1 MAGRP
6 QIRLRPLWQGHLA
19 RYAHTKAAG
28 RFGMFHIEDRV
39 FLGFVIAATL
49 AMGWIASP
57 FFGAILW
64 GLVAAIVF
72 MPVNRAIVRV
82 LNGHRNTAAALTL
95 VLLIAIVILP
105 AFVISSLLL
114 DEAIST
120 YESLET
126 QQIDIGATLE
136 AIRGVLPKPL
146 LHLADR
152 FALTDL
158 SQIEERLSTVLSSAL
173 RIAAEQAVGI
183 TQGAFAFMVGLGIML
198 YLTYFLLRD
207 GTDIA
212 RKISTRM
219 PMQEGKRRAL
229 FEKFIAVVR
238 ATIKGSIVVA
248 IVQGILGGLAFY
260 FLDIRAPLLW
270 GVVMGMLSLVPA
282 IGTGL
287 VWVPVAVY
295 LLATGD
301 MERGFALLLFGLF
314 VISTIDNILRPI
326 LVGKDTQLPDYIVL
340 IATLGG
346 IALLGVNGII
356 IGPVIAAM
364 FISAWDIFAKDQNQA
379 GA

>member
-1 MAGRP
+1 
-6 QIRLRPLWQGHLA
+6 
-19 RYAHTKAAG
+19 
-28 RFGMFHIEDRV
+28 MFHIEDRV

-49 AMGWIASP
+49 AMAWIASP

-72 MPVNRAIVRV
+72 MPVNRGLVRV
-82 LNGHRNTAAALTL
+82 LHGHRNTAAGLTL
-95 VLLIAIVILP
+95 VLLIAVVILP

-173 RIAAEQAVGI
+173 RIAAEQALGI
-183 TQGAFAFMVGLGIML
+183 TQSAFAFMVGLGIML

-248 IVQGILGGLAFY
+248 IVQGILGGLAFS

-287 VWVPVAVY
+287 VWVPVSIY
-295 LLATGD
+295 LLATGE

-364 FISAWDIFAKDQNQA
+364 FISAWEIFAKDQSAA